1 MFPGLLDIW
10 LLISFQ
16 ILTFLIFTVIA
27 ILVTVFLLH
36 MLDPDKAALP
46 WRTYCSIPST
56 TTSPPP
62 LTISPTDDP
71 FTVQV
76 PSGFDPMSPNNHL
89 VSSAFPPPHLDE
101 IPPVGLFLGVFTT
114 DSAVE
119 RRMLIRSTWASQDR
133 SRAGAGDGDG
143 GNGTSRT
150 IVRFVLGKPR
160 KDWERRIQLEAESQ
174 SLHTSISQM
183 RC

>member
-1 MFPGLLDIW
+1 VPPNSLIRYLLTP
-10 LLISFQ
+10 LQ
-16 ILTFLIFTVIA
+16 ILTLLIFTVVA
-27 ILVTVFLLH
+27 ILITLLLMH
-36 MLDPDKAALP
+36 VLNPDKASLP

-56 TTSPPP
+56 STAPPS
-62 LTISPTDDP
+62 LTLSPTDDP

-76 PSGFDPMSPNNHL
+76 PLGFDPTSPNEPL
-89 VSSAFPPPHLDE
+89 MSSSFPPPHLDE
-101 IPPVGLFLGVFTT
+101 IPPAGLFLGVFTT

-133 SRAGAGDGDG
+133 SRTGAGEGDG

-160 KDWERRIQLEAESQ
+160 SDWERRIQLEAESRP
-174 SLHTSISQM
+174 LHIFIL
-183 RC
+183 